1 MYYPNLRDP
10 VVAGL
15 VARRSKLSYIDVRMR
30 PDLEITSARP
40 SQIQGLAPI
49 LTGPRGP
56 DLRDGPQD
64 FGPVSGA
71 GEERAVPSLFRFLVI
86 IGFLVGIVYAGMF
99 ALVTFVDPEPREI
112 TVRVPAERLQP
123 SDP

>member
-1 MYYPNLRDP
+1 M
-10 VVAGL
+10 
-15 VARRSKLSYIDVRMR
+15 
-30 PDLEITSARP
+30 
-40 SQIQGLAPI
+40 
-49 LTGPRGP
+49 
-56 DLRDGPQD
+56 
-64 FGPVSGA
+64 
-71 GEERAVPSLFRFLVI
+71 PSLFRFLVI